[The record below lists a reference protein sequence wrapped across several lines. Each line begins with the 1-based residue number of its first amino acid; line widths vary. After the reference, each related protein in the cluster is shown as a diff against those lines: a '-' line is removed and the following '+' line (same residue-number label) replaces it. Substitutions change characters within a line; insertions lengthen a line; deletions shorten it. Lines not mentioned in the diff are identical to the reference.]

1 MRLTV
6 AGLGEQIQLSAVSG
20 VPDSSSE
27 RILLVVVTQ
36 ENVYQPGI
44 QLLHPTFFTS
54 ACMRQNMAS
63 SADDSRRVL
72 CVACSPKALEI
83 LDRALRYSQL
93 RILTAATREKG
104 VAICVAETI
113 ALAVLDAESIRGE
126 EGSVAKSLKAVRPAL
141 PIIMLEERRRPS
153 EAPDGVD
160 GVVPVSDPER
170 LLKAIQ
176 GLLSASGAESA
187 SAAS

>member
-1 MRLTV
+1 M
-6 AGLGEQIQLSAVSG
+6 
-20 VPDSSSE
+20 PSS
-27 RILLVVVTQ
+27 
-36 ENVYQPGI
+36 
-44 QLLHPTFFTS
+44 
-54 ACMRQNMAS
+54 
-63 SADDSRRVL
+63 DDQSRRVL
-72 CVACSPKALEI
+72 CIACSSKVLDI

-93 RILTAATREKG
+93 RILIAATREKG
-104 VAICVAETI
+104 VAICIAETI

-153 EAPDGVD
+153 DLPDGVHA
-160 GVVPVSDPER
+160 VVPLDDPEK

-176 GLLSASGAESA
+176 GLLSVGGAESV